1 MLDNYAPSVRY
12 TAADYMRLRETYRRW
27 WSGGLD
33 RPIVP
38 IITRNHP
45 SWRKESKAPSLCFE
59 TAWDFSISPKE
70 FVDAADWQLSQLRFH
85 GDAFPFF
92 APTRFG
98 PGTLAAF
105 LGCTPVGKKDTVWF
119 QSPSKDIPIKELHF
133 EMDTDNRYFRRVM
146 DLYDAALEK
155 WRGSVVLGMVDLG
168 GVMDVLASFRG
179 SENLL
184 LDLYDSPEEVLRC
197 VDEIQKVWFRY
208 FDRINSV
215 LAPEV
220 MGYSQW
226 FNIYSEAPGYI
237 LQSDFS
243 YMIGP
248 EMFNKFVGPELA
260 SSASRLHN
268 ALYHMDGIGQIPH
281 LDSLLNID
289 GIKAIQW
296 VPGAGTPESMN
307 WDELLARILASGKK
321 LISWTQKPDGRPIDI
336 AADPGQ
342 LYFDDRYFDDIED
355 AKAYG
360 DMFGIEVR

>member
-1 MLDNYAPSVRY
+1 MQDNFAPSVRY
-12 TAADYMRLRETYRRW
+12 TVADYLRLRETYRRW
-27 WSGGLD
+27 WSGELD
-33 RPIVP
+33 RPVVP
-38 IITRNHP
+38 IITRGHA
-45 SWRKESKAPSLCFE
+45 SWRKASEAPRLCFE

-70 FVDAADWQLSQLRFH
+70 FVDAADWRLSQLRFH

-92 APTRFG
+92 ETTPFG

-105 LGCTPVGKKDTVWF
+105 IGCTPVGKKDTVWF
-119 QSPSKDIPIKELHF
+119 QPPAKDIPIEELHF
-133 EMDTDNRYFRRVM
+133 EMDADNRYFRRVM

-155 WRGSVVLGMVDLG
+155 WRGGVVLGMVDLG

-184 LDLYDSPEEVLRC
+184 IDLYDSPEEVLRC
-197 VDEIQKVWFRY
+197 VGEIQKVWFQY
-208 FDRINSV
+208 FDKINGMI
-215 LAPEV
+215 APEV

-243 YMIGP
+243 YMISP
-248 EMFNKFVGPELA
+248 EMFDTFVGPEL
-260 SSASRLHN
+260 SDSAARLHN
-268 ALYHMDGIGQIPH
+268 ALYHMDGIGEIPH
-281 LDSLLNID
+281 LDSLMNID

-296 VPGAGTPESMN
+296 VPGAGEPERMN

-321 LISWTQKPDGRPIDI
+321 LISCTQKPDGSPIDI

-342 LYFDDRYFDDIED
+342 LYFPDRYFDDIAQ

-360 DMFGIEVR
+360 DMYGIEVK